1 MIEWRPIEGFEG
13 LYEVSNIGNVRS
25 LNYRRTGEIKIL
37 RLYKNN
43 NGYLKAVL
51 CKDGKRCTK
60 KVHRLVAV
68 AFIPNLENKPQVNHI
83 DGNKQNNAVSN
94 LEWCTGK
101 ENKQH
106 AWKIGLCRPIHH
118 TEETKRK
125 LSEMRKGKK
134 HSKETKKKI
143 GETSKGRYHTE
154 ETKRKL
160 SEANKGKYRREKHP
174 QAKKVLCIT
183 TGEIFNCIKDAE
195 EKYHIAHQSISKC
208 CRKQYKSAG
217 KHPVTGEK
225 LKWQFKETI

>member
-1 MIEWRPIEGFEG
+1 MIEWRPIKGFEG

-51 CKDGKRCTK
+51 CKDG
-60 KVHRLVAV
+60 
-68 AFIPNLENKPQVNHI
+68 
-83 DGNKQNNAVSN
+83 NKQNNAVSN
-94 LEWCTGK
+94 LEWCTSLENIQHSWKTGLRNEETKNKISEALKGRYEGRGLTEETRKKISETKKGK
-101 ENKQH
+101 
-106 AWKIGLCRPIHH
+106 HH
-118 TEETKRK
+118 TEETRK
-125 LSEMRKGKK
+125 
-134 HSKETKKKI
+134 
-143 GETSKGRYHTE
+143 
-154 ETKRKL
+154 KL